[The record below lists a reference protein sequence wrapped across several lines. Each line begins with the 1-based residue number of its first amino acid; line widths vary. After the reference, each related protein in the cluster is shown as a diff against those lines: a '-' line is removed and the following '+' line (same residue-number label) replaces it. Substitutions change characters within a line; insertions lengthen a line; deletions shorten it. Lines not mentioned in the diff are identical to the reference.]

1 MAKSPPEQQTIV
13 VGVRLRPE
21 QRAAIQT
28 IAKRHS
34 LTLGELISN
43 AVEALYPQEYK
54 QERVFFAQR
63 SRKSVIKSVEAD
75 GVA

>member
-34 LTLGELISN
+34 LTLGELVAS
-43 AVEALYPQEYK
+43 AVEALYPHEYK
-54 QERVFFAQR
+54 HERILFAQA
-63 SRKSVIKSVEAD
+63 SRKSVIKSAEAD
-75 GVA
+75 GAA